1 MNEKIPVGILGAT
14 GTVGQKFV
22 RLLAEHPWF
31 QVVSV
36 AASSSSAGRRY
47 EDVARWREPVALPQ
61 EIAGLRVGECA
72 PPLPGRIVFSALDAE
87 MAGPIEQAFA
97 QAGAFVVTNTRT
109 HRMEPDIPLLIPEVN
124 ADHLSL
130 IDCQRESRGWNG
142 AILAN
147 PNCSTAALALALAPL
162 HRAFGIERL
171 FVSTMQA
178 VSGAGYPGV
187 ASLDILGNV
196 IPHIGGEEEK
206 IERESRKILGT
217 LAGGAVKP
225 AQFALSVH
233 TNRVAVVDGHMATVS
248 VGFGQRV
255 RPDQAAAAMRDFR
268 GSTRVS
274 GLPSSPCPPIEVDE
288 RIDRPQPRLDLD
300 RGAGMAVT
308 VGRVRPCPILDLRMV
323 VLGHNTVRGAAGQ
336 GVQIAELL
344 VAEGLVNRETTGE
357 RRR

>member
-1 MNEKIPVGILGAT
+1 MSEKIPVAVLGAT

-31 QVVSV
+31 RLVAV
-36 AASSSSAGRRY
+36 AASSASAGRRY
-47 EDVARWREPVALPQ
+47 DEATRWREPVALPQ
-61 EIAGLRVGECA
+61 AIAGLIVGECV
-72 PPLPGRIVFSALDAE
+72 PPMPGQIVFSALDAE
-87 MAGPIEQAFA
+87 VAGPIEEAFA
-97 QAGAFVVTNTRT
+97 RAGAMVVTNTRT
-109 HRMEPDIPLLIPEVN
+109 HRMDPDVPLLIPEVN
-124 ADHLSL
+124 PDHVGL
-130 IDCQRESRGWNG
+130 IDCQRESRGWSG

-178 VSGAGYPGV
+178 ISGAGYPGV

-206 IERESRKILGT
+206 IERESHKILGT
-217 LAGGAVKP
+217 LTGGAVEP

-233 TNRVAVVDGHMATVS
+233 TNRVPVVDGHMATVS
-248 VGFGQRV
+248 VGFGRRV
-255 RPDQAAAAMRDFR
+255 QPDDAAAAMREFR
-268 GSTRVS
+268 GSARVS
-274 GLPSSPCPPIEVDE
+274 ELPSSPTPPIEVDE
-288 RIDRPQPRLDLD
+288 RSDRPQPRLDLD

-308 VGRVRPCPILDLRMV
+308 VGRVRPCPVLDLRMV

-344 VAEGLVNRETTGE
+344 VAEGRVQRGTANE